1 MIPLHLVLSG
11 FLSYRDPVEI
21 DFTAFDLACIAGPNG
36 AGKSALLDAITWA
49 LFGVARRSDESII
62 NAQSKEASVSFTFS
76 YEDTVYRV
84 QRIKPR
90 DKSTILEFQIQ
101 QTSASPG
108 ANHNWKPLSERTLR
122 ETQARIE
129 STLRLDYET
138 FVNASF
144 FLQGKAD
151 QFTQQ
156 RPGDRK
162 RILSSILGLE
172 TWETYRKRAAERRK
186 LMEEE
191 IERLDGRLHEIQN
204 ELDEESQ
211 RRESLQQL
219 ETELARL
226 GKERQA
232 QESVLEGIRK
242 IAASLAARQ
251 NLVQALERQAQAAL
265 RGLEDIKG
273 RLAQR
278 SQERDALSGLVG
290 RAQEIEAGFRKLEEL
305 RAELKRWDETA
316 ERFRE
321 HEKRRE
327 APRTAIQAARSGL
340 EGELKGLQ
348 ERSQVVLKASE
359 GLVEWQRR
367 IEDLQAKVA
376 DAEQRLVE
384 RSQLQSD
391 LEACRTQQAEAA
403 AENRTLKPAMDPLK
417 ERLDRLQ
424 ELEAVICPTCGKP
437 LSESE
442 RLELITTLEA
452 EGKEMGDRFRQNLA
466 IIKECEDASRS
477 LDQAIAPLRHVE
489 NELRSLTAQMANASS
504 QHEMLLG
511 QRQDWEEQ
519 GAVRLAEIADML
531 GKENYAHEA
540 RQSLAEID
548 AELKEIGYDAASHD
562 AVRREEIAQ
571 RVYEDELHALERAR
585 ASLAPLEREI
595 SELHAQEAAQ
605 EKEAARQ
612 QAEYQEAADA
622 LSLELAQAP
631 DLHSAEALFFLLQEN
646 ENRLRLEVGA
656 AQQKVLVLDD
666 LKARRKKL
674 EAQRASSARQVG
686 QYRQLEQAFGKDGI
700 PALLI
705 EQALPEIEARANDVL
720 ERLSDGLMTVRFIT
734 QAAYKEKKRE
744 DFKETLDIQISDGAG
759 TREYELYSGGEAFRV
774 NFAVRL
780 ALSEVLAQ
788 RAGARLQTLVIDEG
802 FGSQDA
808 HGRQRLVEAINLV
821 RKDFAKILVITHI
834 DELKDAFPTR
844 IEVEKTA
851 SGSRAIVV
859 N

>member
-1 MIPLHLVLSG
+1 MIPLHLTLSG
-11 FLSYRDPVEI
+11 FLSYNAPVEI
-21 DFTAFDLACIAGPNG
+21 DFTSFDLACIAGPNG
-36 AGKSALLDAITWA
+36 AGKSSLLDAITWA
-49 LFGVARRSDESII
+49 LFGIARRSDEAII
-62 NAQSKEASVSFTFS
+62 NAQSKEANVSLTFS
-76 YEDTVYRV
+76 YEGNVYRV

-101 QTSASPG
+101 QTPDNQGS
-108 ANHNWKPLSERTLR
+108 NHTWKPLSERTLR

-172 TWETYRKRAAERRK
+172 TWEIYRKRAAERRK
-186 LMEEE
+186 LVEEE

-204 ELDEESQ
+204 ELDEELL
-211 RRESLQQL
+211 RREALQRL
-219 ETELARL
+219 DGELARL
-226 GKERQA
+226 SKERQA
-232 QESVLEGIRK
+232 QEAVLESIRK
-242 IAASLAARQ
+242 IAASLTARQ
-251 NLVQALERQAQAAL
+251 NLVQALERQAKAARRSL
-265 RGLEDIKG
+265 DEIRE

-278 SQERDALSGLVG
+278 AQERDAFSGLVA
-290 RAQEIEAGFRKLEEL
+290 RAEEIETGFRKLEEL
-305 RAELKRWDETA
+305 RADLKRWDETA

-327 APRTAIQAARSGL
+327 APRTAIQAVKSGL

-348 ERSQVVLKASE
+348 ERAQAVLKASGSLE
-359 GLVEWQRR
+359 E
-367 IEDLQAKVA
+367 LQAQIENLQSKVA
-376 DAEQRLVE
+376 ETEQRLAE

-391 LEACRTQQAEAA
+391 LEVCRTQQAEAA
-403 AENRTLKPAMDPLK
+403 AENRTLKPAMDPLRQ
-417 ERLDRLQ
+417 RLDRLQ
-424 ELEAVICPTCGKP
+424 ELEAAVCPTCGKP
-437 LSESE
+437 LSEAE
-442 RLELITTLEA
+442 RLDLVATLEA
-452 EGKEMGDRFRQNLA
+452 EGKEMGDRFRQNQA
-466 IIKECEDASRS
+466 IIKECEDAGRS
-477 LDQAIAPLRHVE
+477 LEQAIAPLRHVE
-489 NELRSLTAQMANASS
+489 GELRTQTTQLANASS
-504 QHEMLLG
+504 QHNLLLE
-511 QRQDWEEQ
+511 QRQEWENQ
-519 GAVRLAEIADML
+519 GALRLAGIQETL
-531 GKENYAHEA
+531 TKENYAQEA

-548 AELKEIGYDAASHD
+548 AELKKIGYDAASHD
-562 AVRREEIAQ
+562 GTRKAESAL
-571 RVYEDELHALERAR
+571 RVFEDDLHALERAR

-595 SELHAQEAAQ
+595 GELKAQEAAQ

-612 QAEYQEAADA
+612 QAEYQEAAGA
-622 LSLELAQAP
+622 LAQELAQAP
-631 DLHSAEALFFLLQEN
+631 DLQSAEALFFRLQES

-656 AQQKVLVLDD
+656 AQQKVLVLED

-674 EAQRASSARQVG
+674 ETQRELQARQVG

-705 EQALPEIEARANDVL
+705 EQALPEIETRANDVL

-744 DFKETLDIQISDGAG
+744 DLKETLDIQISDGAG

-780 ALSEVLAQ
+780 ALAEVLAQ

-851 SGSRAIVV
+851 SGSRALVI

>member
-1 MIPLHLVLSG
+1 MIPLHLILSG

-21 DFTAFDLACIAGPNG
+21 DFTTFDLACIAGPNG
-36 AGKSALLDAITWA
+36 AGKSSLLDAITWA
-49 LFGVARRSDESII
+49 LFGIARRSDDAII
-62 NAQSKEASVSFTFS
+62 NAQSREASVSFIFA
-76 YEDTVYRV
+76 YEENVYRV
-84 QRIKPR
+84 LRIKVR
-90 DKSTILEFQIQ
+90 DKSTLLEFQIRQ
-101 QTSASPG
+101 APASSG
-108 ANHNWKPLSERTLR
+108 ASYTWKPLSERTLR

-172 TWETYRKRAAERRK
+172 TWEVYRKRAAERRK

-191 IERLDGRLHEIQN
+191 IERLDGRLHEIQG

-211 RRESLQQL
+211 RRDALQRLES
-219 ETELARL
+219 EMERL

-232 QESVLEGIRK
+232 QEAVLEGIRK

-251 NLVQALERQAQAAL
+251 NLVQALERQAQSAQ
-265 RGLEDIKG
+265 RGLEEIQG

-278 SQERDALSGLVG
+278 IQERDAFSGLVG
-290 RAQEIEAGFRKLEEL
+290 RAPDIEAGFHRLEEL
-305 RAELKRWDETA
+305 RLELKRLDEIATNY
-316 ERFRE
+316 RE
-321 HEKRRE
+321 HEKRRQD
-327 APRTAIQAARSGL
+327 PLTQIQAARSSL
-340 EGELKGLQ
+340 QGELKSLQ
-348 ERSQVVLKASE
+348 ERALAVARSLE
-359 GLVEWQRR
+359 GLAEGEKR
-367 IEDLQAKVA
+367 IEDLQTRVA
-376 DAEQRLVE
+376 GAEQRLAE
-384 RSQLQSD
+384 RGQLQSD

-403 AENRTLKPAMDPLK
+403 AENRTLKPAMETLK
-417 ERLDRLQ
+417 QRLDRLQ
-424 ELEAVICPTCGKP
+424 ELDGALCPTCGKP

-442 RLELITTLEA
+442 RLELIATLEA
-452 EGKEMGDRFRQNLA
+452 EGKEMGDSFRQNLA
-466 IIKECEDASRS
+466 SIKESEDAARS
-477 LDQAIAPLRHVE
+477 LEQAIVPLRHVE
-489 NELRSLTAQMANASS
+489 NELRTLTAQLAQASS
-504 QHEMLLG
+504 QNDMLLK
-511 QRQDWEEQ
+511 QQQEWQQQ
-519 GAVRLAEIADML
+519 GAMRLAEIQEALD
-531 GKENYAHEA
+531 KENYALEA
-540 RQSLAEID
+540 RQNLEAIN
-548 AELKEIGYDAASHD
+548 AELKEIGYDTTSHD
-562 AVRREEIAQ
+562 AARKSESENRK
-571 RVYEDELHALERAR
+571 YEDEVRALERAR

-595 SELHAQEAAQ
+595 KELQAQEAAQ
-605 EKEAARQ
+605 EKETARQ
-612 QAEYQEAADA
+612 QAEYQEAAGA
-622 LSLELAQAP
+622 LAQELAQAP
-631 DLHSAEALFFLLQEN
+631 DLQSAEALFFRLQEN

-656 AQQKVLVLDD
+656 ARQKVQVLED
-666 LKARRKKL
+666 LKVRRKNL
-674 EAQRASSARQVG
+674 QAQREASARQVG

-705 EQALPEIEARANDVL
+705 EQALPEIEARANDIL
-720 ERLSDGLMTVRFIT
+720 DRLSDGVMTVRFIT

-780 ALSEVLAQ
+780 ALSEILAH

-834 DELKDAFPTR
+834 DELKDAFPAR

-851 SGSRAIVV
+851 SGSKVHVV